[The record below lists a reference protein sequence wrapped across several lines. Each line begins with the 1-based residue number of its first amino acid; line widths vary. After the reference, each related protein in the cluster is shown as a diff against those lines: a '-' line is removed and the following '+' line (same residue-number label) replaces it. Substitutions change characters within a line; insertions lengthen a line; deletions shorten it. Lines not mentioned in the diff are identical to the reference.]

1 MIHKAALVPQQ
12 KAHGEIKS
20 MLHYYFMPF
29 RINAAN
35 NAENTNCPV

>member
-1 MIHKAALVPQQ
+1 MVWDKNAIETLTKMVKTDVP
-12 KAHGEIKS
+12 
-20 MLHYYFMPF
+20 YYFMPF